1 MNKITRRSF
10 YSFLTLY
17 LLSSFLFLSLASYWF
32 YSAQVSMEMNSNYYK
47 MSNISNKVSSD
58 VIYAQMMNKKFILE
72 MFNGSAVALF
82 DKEKKLL
89 YGMKLQKIDF
99 NKEYYM
105 EGMIFTHISKN
116 TAGHLGVEYAV
127 VQSNECTNN
136 IKKIKNSIFFT
147 AIMVAVVIVI
157 IAVFLSNI
165 FLRPI
170 KEKMKEIED
179 FVKDTTHELNTPIT
193 ALIMSTSRAK
203 SKKVY
208 DEKIM
213 QNISIS
219 TKQLHDIYASLSFLS
234 FDNAS
239 EKVEELQFD
248 EVVSNAIDYFSEL
261 LQKKHIKIHLQAE
274 ACTLKMA
281 PTKAK
286 MLVNNLISN
295 AIKYSHPKSNIKIF
309 ITSDSLIVQDE
320 GIGIAKDK
328 LALIFKRFTRANSY
342 AGGFG
347 VGLSI
352 VDSILKEYHFVINVE
367 SELNVG
373 TKISIK
379 FKH

>member
-1 MNKITRRSF
+1 
-10 YSFLTLY
+10 
-17 LLSSFLFLSLASYWF
+17 
-32 YSAQVSMEMNSNYYK
+32 
-47 MSNISNKVSSD
+47 
-58 VIYAQMMNKKFILE
+58 
-72 MFNGSAVALF
+72 MFDGSAVALF

-99 NKEYYM
+99 NKEYYR

-116 TAGHLGVEYAV
+116 TAGHLGVEYVV

-136 IKKIKNSIFFT
+136 VKKIKNSIFFT
-147 AIMVAVVIVI
+147 AIIVAIFIVI

-234 FDNAS
+234 FDNTS
-239 EKVEELQFD
+239 EKAEELQFD
-248 EVVSNAIDYFSEL
+248 MVVANAIDYFSEL
-261 LQKKHIKIHLQAE
+261 VEKKHIQIHFASE
-274 ACTLKMA
+274 PCTLKIA

-309 ITSDSLIVQDE
+309 ITQNTLVVQDE
-320 GIGIAKDK
+320 GIGIAKEK

-352 VDSILKEYHFVINVE
+352 VDSIVKEYNYTISVT
-367 SELNVG
+367 SKLDVG
-373 TKISIK
+373 TKITIE
-379 FKH
+379 F

>member
-1 MNKITRRSF
+1 
-10 YSFLTLY
+10 
-17 LLSSFLFLSLASYWF
+17 
-32 YSAQVSMEMNSNYYK
+32 MEMNANYYK

-58 VIYAQMMNKKFILE
+58 VIYAQMMNKKFTLE
-72 MFNGSAVALF
+72 MFDGSAVALF

-99 NKEYYM
+99 SKEYYM
-105 EGMIFTHISKN
+105 EGIIFTHISKN
-116 TAGHLGVEYAV
+116 SAGHLGVEYVV

-136 IKKIKNSIFFT
+136 VKKIKNSIFFT
-147 AIMVAVVIVI
+147 AIMVAVIIII

-208 DEKIM
+208 DAKIM

-239 EKVEELQFD
+239 EQAQELEFD
-248 EVVSNAIDYFSEL
+248 AVVASTIDYFSEL
-261 LQKKHIKIHLQAE
+261 LEKKSINVHFESESCSLKI
-274 ACTLKMA
+274 A

-295 AIKYSHPKSNIKIF
+295 AIKYSHPKSSIKIF
-309 ITSDSLIVQDE
+309 VTQNSLIVQDE

-352 VDSILKEYHFVINVE
+352 VDSIVKEYNYTISVT
-367 SELNVG
+367 SKLDVG
-373 TKISIK
+373 TKITIE
-379 FKH
+379 F